1 MTRLPAG
8 RYTAVLLFAL
18 GFGQASAAP
27 AYRIE
32 GDAIREPL
40 AATGDAVRGRA
51 IAIDRNRGACVLCHV
66 LPEPNVRFMG
76 TMGPGLAGVGSR
88 YDAGQL
94 RLRVVDMTRVK
105 PQATMPSYYRT
116 EGLQQVAVQYRD
128 KTVLTAQDVE
138 DVIAYLGTLK

>member
-1 MTRLPAG
+1 MKCLPVC
-8 RYTAVLLFAL
+8 RYTIVLLAIACGSAF
-18 GFGQASAAP
+18 AAP
-27 AYRIE
+27 AYRVD

-40 AATGDAVRGRA
+40 AAGGDAGRGRA
-51 IAIDRNRGACVLCHV
+51 LAIDRNRGACVLCHV

-116 EGLQQVAVQYRD
+116 EGLSQVAAQYRD